1 VSTCGIC
8 GRNADSLLRANHKEL
23 GIMKICIE
31 CWSTEQA
38 KGNLLPLEGA
48 NRCCR

>member
-8 GRNADSLLRANHKEL
+8 GKENDSLLRANHREL

-31 CWSTEQA
+31 CWSMEQA
-38 KGNLLPLEGA
+38 KKNLLPLEGG
-48 NRCCR
+48 NVCCK